1 MHNEKKES
9 HLLTPIS
16 RRGMLKLSALGLI
29 TAALPIYAHA
39 QSAKPIRV
47 LLAPDAN
54 IVPGQLRGGGSTNV
68 ASCLYDWLFRLE
80 GEGQTFT
87 NSLAEKTQHSDDFKT
102 WDITLR
108 KGVKFS
114 NGTEA
119 TARDL
124 VFTMARHQ
132 DDKIGSPL
140 KDIFQHVS
148 DITETDAQTVTFTL
162 SRPDPDFLLKF
173 LDKNAALLA
182 HDYDYAAN
190 GNSKPCG
197 TGPFDVEEYV
207 PSQYMRLRKK
217 ANYFIPGLP
226 KADTLEIMFIA
237 DQQTQL
243 LSLESGQ
250 GDIIR
255 TVPFD
260 QLKRYESHSDL
271 DLKSLP
277 SAYFTPI
284 SMRTDRKPFDDPRVR
299 LAMKLVVNRQQML
312 DNAAFGYGEIADDDY
327 VWPGFRYYKKR
338 PAKEQDIEGAKRLL
352 AEAGYPDGI
361 DVEIVCEAN
370 RPPVMDVVLLYQQM
384 ARAANIRVN
393 IQAVSTDIFYAKHFM
408 KATVVC
414 ASWGHREALDLLS
427 VSVQTDAVWNESRYS
442 NAEVD
447 KLITQ
452 ASAEGELGKRQEI
465 MGRIQEILSEDG
477 AAIIPF
483 FHNVFAATRKDVAGF
498 QLTENWINDYRH
510 VART

>member
-1 MHNEKKES
+1 MHNDQKES
-9 HLLTPIS
+9 RLPTEIT
-16 RRGMLKLSALGLI
+16 RRSMLKFSALGLV
-29 TAALPIYAHA
+29 TAVLPIYANA
-39 QSAKPIRV
+39 QNSKPITL

-68 ASCLYDWLFRLE
+68 ASCVYDWLFRLE
-80 GEGQTFT
+80 GKDQKFT
-87 NSLAEKTQHSDDFKT
+87 YSLAEKSHHSDDFKT

-114 NGTEA
+114 NGTAA
-119 TARDL
+119 TAKDL
-124 VFTMARHQ
+124 MFTMDRHR
-132 DDKIGSPL
+132 DDKLGSPL
-140 KDIFQHVS
+140 KDIFRH
-148 DITETDAQTVTFTL
+148 ITNMTETDSHTVTFTL
-162 SRPDPDFLLKF
+162 SRSDPDFLLKF
-173 LDKNAALLA
+173 LDKNAALLV
-182 HDYDYAAN
+182 HDYDYAAS
-190 GNSKPCG
+190 GNSAPCG
-197 TGPFDVEEYV
+197 TGPFTVEEYV
-207 PSQYMRLRKK
+207 PSQYMRLRKNP
-217 ANYFIPGLP
+217 NYFIAGLP
-226 KADTLEIMFIA
+226 KTDTLEIRFVV

-260 QLKRYESHSDL
+260 QLRRYEAHNDVAL
-271 DLKSLP
+271 TRLP
-277 SAYFTPI
+277 CGYFTPI
-284 SMRTDRKPFDDPRVR
+284 SMRVDRKPFDDPRVR

-312 DNAAFGYGEIADDDY
+312 DNAAYGYGEIADDDY
-327 VWPGFRYYKKR
+327 IWSGFPYYKKR

-352 AEAGYPDGI
+352 AEAGYPNGL

-393 IQAVSTDIFYAKHFM
+393 IQAVSTDIYYAKHFM

-442 NAEVD
+442 NPEMD
-447 KLITQ
+447 KLIVE
-452 ASAEGELGKRQEI
+452 ASAEGNIEKRQEL
-465 MGRIQEILSEDG
+465 MGRIQEILSKDG

-483 FHNVFAATRKDVAGF
+483 FHNVFAATRQDVVGF

-510 VART
+510 VTRA